1 MRAFDS
7 DDHAGELL
15 SLLPGELAVH
25 VVEVVFVF
33 RSTHSG
39 PDYVELGEHTGSGTI
54 DDLVLEVIE
63 VSPTRASGV
72 DDGRNTVAQGEAVG
86 VYREIACIGA
96 AFSCSCV
103 NVSM

>member
-72 DDGRNTVAQGEAVG
+72 DDGRNAVTQGEPSG
-86 VYREIACIGA
+86 
-96 AFSCSCV
+96 
-103 NVSM
+103 